1 MAWRIK
7 FELLKS
13 HKPLISLNFS
23 SENRGYS
30 CYILRMKTGTLI
42 SKNEASNVLANEISL
57 QELEQGMI
65 NAARLV
71 RRYGAIYWPIIE
83 RLQQE
88 IDAIEKRDALLAKLL
103 DGEPSR
109 ASRASFG

>member
-1 MAWRIK
+1 
-7 FELLKS
+7 
-13 HKPLISLNFS
+13 
-23 SENRGYS
+23 
-30 CYILRMKTGTLI
+30 
-42 SKNEASNVLANEISL
+42 
-57 QELEQGMI
+57 MI